1 MDSFSREKIMETN
14 FEITQMLGFSNKNFK
29 AAIPLVFKY
38 IKDNMFTVNAKIENI
53 VREIE
58 CIIKNQMEILEL

>member
-1 MDSFSREKIMETN
+1 
-14 FEITQMLGFSNKNFK
+14 MLGLSNKNFK

-38 IKDNMFTVNAKIENI
+38 IKDNMFTVNWKIENI

-58 CIIKNQMEILEL
+58 YIIKNQMEILELWFQRGLSPPFVDTKI

>member
-1 MDSFSREKIMETN
+1 MKTN
-14 FEITQMLGFSNKNFK
+14 FDITQMLEFSNKNFK

-38 IKDNMFTVNAKIENI
+38 IKYNMFTVNAKIENI

-58 CIIKNQMEILEL
+58 YVINKQMEILEL

>member
-1 MDSFSREKIMETN
+1 
-14 FEITQMLGFSNKNFK
+14 MLEFSNKNFK

-38 IKDNMFTVNAKIENI
+38 IKYNMFTVNAKIENI

-58 CIIKNQMEILEL
+58 YVINKQMEILEL